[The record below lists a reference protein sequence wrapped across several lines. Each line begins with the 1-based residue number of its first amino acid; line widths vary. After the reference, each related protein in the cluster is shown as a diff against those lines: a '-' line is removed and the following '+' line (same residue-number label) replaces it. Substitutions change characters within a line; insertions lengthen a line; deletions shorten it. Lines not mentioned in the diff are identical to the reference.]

1 MFCYSMIEPTVPRIQ
16 LLHQTVS
23 NVLNKERLLKAV
35 QYLSLIRNKSSF
47 RQQLCDHYISDSTY
61 IHKVFWNVPDAYIS
75 TICIGNHRIS
85 SAIWNLQVLVYS
97 KSYGKIRVIT
107 YL

>member
-1 MFCYSMIEPTVPRIQ
+1 MFCYGMIEPTVPRIQ
-16 LLHQTVS
+16 LRHQTAS

-85 SAIWNLQVLVYS
+85 SAIWN
-97 KSYGKIRVIT
+97 
-107 YL
+107 